1 MYMLIIHTTTP
12 SKKEAKHLTQLL
24 LASRLVACV
33 QRHKIK
39 SAYIW
44 QKNEKEV
51 VCKENEYLLILK
63 TLPEHY
69 EAIQSLILS
78 HHSYEVP
85 EIIAFEAKA
94 QNAYDAWIKQTLK
107 A

>member
-1 MYMLIIHTTTP
+1 MLIIHTTTP

-44 QKNEKEV
+44 QK
-51 VCKENEYLLILK
+51 NEYLLILK